1 MGISIAEF
9 RTALEEYGA
18 KRLPD
23 DIGTRFSVPV
33 PCFNV
38 NGVIFKHSG
47 SYYIVKRG
55 EEVPD
60 EVMDRAMAEFGE
72 KHPGGR
78 NYWWGEIHSV
88 EGILTL
94 ASMLDGKYSKELVNE
109 LTNRTYKKL
118 LECSLIQENVDLPER
133 VHKPNMEKLFRKVS
147 EFDNAVNPFMADYD
161 MKDPE
166 EYFNRVRVAVDV
178 AKDDTLFAALSI
190 YGKSFQTIHDIDSDG
205 WYFTA
210 TADVQKNRKNGY
222 ITIGHLYNNGND
234 HRPVDECVWVNYKT
248 KRHTYHSDP
257 TDIRLTISLSTG
269 LAWTDSDGR
278 HTAPVSDEQLRVM
291 IIHINEV
298 IKKLHKRAIRY
309 MITR

>member
-1 MGISIAEF
+1 MSISIAEF
-9 RTALEEYGA
+9 RTALETYGA
-18 KRLPD
+18 ERLPD
-23 DIGTRFSVPV
+23 ATGSRYNVPV

-60 EVMDRAMAEFGE
+60 EVMDQAMAEFGE

-78 NYWWGEIHSV
+78 NFWWGEIHSV
-88 EGILTL
+88 KGILTL

-109 LTNRTYKKL
+109 LSNKTYKKL

-133 VHKPNMEKLFRKVS
+133 VHTPDMEKLFKAVDK
-147 EFDNAVNPFMADYD
+147 FDKTVNPFMADFD

-166 EYFNRVRVAVDV
+166 EYTDRVEVAVDTAV
-178 AKDDTLFAALSI
+178 DDTLFASISI
-190 YGKSFQTIHDIDSDG
+190 YGRSCQTDHDIDSDG

-210 TADVQKNRKNGY
+210 TANVQKNRKNGF
-222 ITIGHLYNNGND
+222 ITIGHFYNNGND
-234 HRPVDECVWVNYKT
+234 HRPVDECVWVHYKT
-248 KRHTYHSDP
+248 KRHTYRSDP
-257 TDIRLTISLSTG
+257 SDIHLTISLSTG
-269 LAWTDSDGR
+269 LAWTDSDEN
-278 HTAPVSDEQLRVM
+278 HATPVTDEQLRIM

-309 MITR
+309 MIDR